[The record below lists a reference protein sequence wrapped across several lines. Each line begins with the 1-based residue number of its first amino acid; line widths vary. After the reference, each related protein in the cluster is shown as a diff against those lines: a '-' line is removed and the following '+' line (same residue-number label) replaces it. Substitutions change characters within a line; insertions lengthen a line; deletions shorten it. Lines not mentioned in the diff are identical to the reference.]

1 MSGIIERGNDCVKDV
16 PKFLVGH
23 VLNHKF
29 SDKVEGKV
37 SILVE
42 EWRQKTQKLTV
53 LKRVE
58 KSKKNTEKTLGLE
71 KGKTK
76 NQLCKR

>member
-1 MSGIIERGNDCVKDV
+1 MILHLPQEEFVVSGIIERGNDCVKDV

-42 EWRQKTQKLTV
+42 E
-53 LKRVE
+53 
-58 KSKKNTEKTLGLE
+58 
-71 KGKTK
+71 
-76 NQLCKR
+76 

>member
-1 MSGIIERGNDCVKDV
+1 MSGVIKGGNDCVKDV

-29 SDKVEGKV
+29 TDKVEGKV

-42 EWRQKTQKLTV
+42 E
-53 LKRVE
+53 
-58 KSKKNTEKTLGLE
+58 
-71 KGKTK
+71 
-76 NQLCKR
+76 